1 MPYLRA
7 YDGTAEAL
15 GANSNNNSKIART
28 AMVRATDPAGA
39 MSFVFIFVS
48 LSWHAKLAI
57 VNFLNHDLVESSPT
71 ADFDRCS

>member
-1 MPYLRA
+1 
-7 YDGTAEAL
+7 
-15 GANSNNNSKIART
+15 
-28 AMVRATDPAGA
+28 MVRATDPTGA

-71 ADFDRCS
+71 ADLDRCS